1 MHVSGLLDSGA
12 QSTVAGKGFDKI
24 IGSLNLIVNP
34 VFSRIKTASGENVV
48 VSGSIDL
55 PIMFNGER
63 KIIKTLYVP
72 EVDKRLVLGYDFWE
86 AFHIRPVICGSIE
99 VKKSVAL
106 LEHHEMS
113 AAEAL
118 ELRGILNSFPF
129 SKEGKLSKTHLIQ
142 HFIDTQNAQAIK
154 QRNYIISPY
163 MQTEVNK
170 EIDRLLQLDVIEAC
184 DPCAW
189 SNPIVAVKKSSGK
202 IRICLDARKLNNV
215 TVKDAYPQPQINRIL
230 GRLTGTV
237 VLSSIDFSDA
247 FLQVE
252 LEADSRP
259 KTAFAVSGRGFF
271 RYKRM
276 PFGLCNSA
284 ATLCRLVEQVI
295 GCDLEPSVFVYLDDV
310 IIATETM
317 EKHFEILKILAERL
331 NRSGLTISVEKS
343 RFCMKRIKFLGYI
356 VGSGGIEPDPEKV
369 SAITNYPTPKNV
381 RDIRRLLGMAGW
393 YHRFIPKFS
402 TIASPLSDMLKKSKS
417 KFVWSENA
425 EKAFQDLKNILVSQ
439 PVLANP
445 DYSKRF
451 IIQSDASDTGVGAV
465 LVQGEGEDE
474 CVIAYM
480 SQKLSS
486 AQQKYPTTERECLAV
501 ITAIEKFRPYIE
513 GVPFTVITDHASLMW
528 LQNLR
533 DPAGRLGR
541 WALRLQAYDFAL
553 KHRKGKLMV
562 VADALSRSVDVVDV
576 AAGKDV
582 KDKWYMG
589 LRDKIL
595 AHPQNYSQ
603 FQVRD
608 EVVYKFCPLGR
619 NFGYRNV
626 WRIVVPKES
635 RKEILQ
641 QCHDAPCSAHG
652 GFYKT
657 CDRVKRRYYWP
668 KMDEEIMKYVSSC
681 EVCQAIKPTN
691 KIQKAPMGNYR
702 EAKRPWQI
710 LYMDFIGPFT
720 KSKSGFSYVLVVVDA
735 FSKFVHIHPLRTATS
750 KTVIKFLES
759 RIFLTFSVPEFI
771 VSDNGRQFT
780 SNEFKQFLTK
790 YQVTPWLTA
799 CYHPQANA
807 AEAANKTV
815 ETSIRAYI
823 KDDKDH
829 RSWDVYLFEIAS
841 AMNSSVHNSTGF
853 SPHFVVFG
861 QPMILS
867 GGTYQANIGEDT
879 VTDPE
884 NFVKI
889 RKVVADN
896 LRKSYERGKKRYN
909 LRCRPIQYKPG
920 EFVMRKTFKLSDA
933 VKGISAKLCPKY
945 IKCRIIRKV
954 GTSSYELSDLNGKR
968 LGIFSSGV
976 LKKFNG
982 EDDDVPDPP

>member
-1 MHVSGLLDSGA
+1 MEVHP
-12 QSTVAGKGFDKI
+12 
-24 IGSLNLIVNP
+24 IV
-34 VFSRIKTASGENVV
+34 SRIKTASGENVI

-55 PIMFNGER
+55 PIIFNDEC
-63 KIIKTLYVP
+63 KVIKALYVP
-72 EVDKRLVLGYDFWE
+72 EVEKHLVLGCDFWK

-99 VKKSVAL
+99 VQKGTAL
-106 LEHHEMS
+106 LEHHDMS
-113 AAEAL
+113 AEEAL
-118 ELRGILNSFPF
+118 ELKKVLNIFPF
-129 SKEGKLSKTHLIQ
+129 SREGKLSKTHLIT
-142 HFIDTQNAQAIK
+142 HTIDTQNAQPIK

-170 EIDRLLQLDVIEAC
+170 EVDRLLQLDVIEPC

-202 IRICLDARKLNNV
+202 IRICLDARKLNNI
-215 TVKDAYPQPQINRIL
+215 TLKDAYPQPQINRIL

-252 LEADSRP
+252 LNVDSRP

-317 EKHFEILKILAERL
+317 EKHFEVLKVLAERL
-331 NRSGLTISVEKS
+331 SRSGLTISVEKS

-369 SAITNYPTPKNV
+369 SAITTYPTPKNV

-402 TIASPLSDMLKKSKS
+402 TIASPLTDMLKKSKS
-417 KFVWSENA
+417 KFVWSDQA
-425 EKAFQDLKNILVSQ
+425 EEAFQSLKKILVSQ

-445 DYSKRF
+445 DYAKRF
-451 IIQSDASDTGVGAV
+451 FIQSDASDTGVGAV
-465 LVQGEGEDE
+465 LVQGEMEE
-474 CVIAYM
+474 ERVIAYM

-486 AQQKYPTTERECLAV
+486 AQQKYSTTERECLAV

-513 GVPFTVITDHASLMW
+513 GVSFTVITDHASLTW

-541 WALRLQAYDFAL
+541 WALRLQAYDFEL
-553 KHRKGKLMV
+553 KHRKGRMLV
-562 VADALSRSVDVVDV
+562 VADALSRSVDLVDV
-576 AAGKDV
+576 EPFTNV
-582 KDKWYMG
+582 EDKWYVN
-589 LRDKIL
+589 LRKRIL
-595 AHPQNYSQ
+595 DNPQDYSQ
-603 FQVRD
+603 FQVRN
-608 EVVYKFCPLGR
+608 EVVYKFCPAGR

-626 WRIVVPKES
+626 WRMVVPKES
-635 RKEILQ
+635 RKVVLQ
-641 QCHDAPCSAHG
+641 QCHDDPCSAHG

-668 KMDEEIMKYVSSC
+668 KMDEEIRKYVSSC
-681 EVCQAIKPTN
+681 EVCLAIKPTN
-691 KIQKAPMGNYR
+691 QIQRAPMGNYR

-710 LYMDFIGPFT
+710 LYIDFVGPFT
-720 KSKSGFSYVLVVVDA
+720 RSKSGFSYLFVVVDA

-750 KTVIKFLES
+750 KAVIKFLES
-759 RIFLTFSVPEFI
+759 RIFLTFSVPEYI

-780 SNEFKQFLTK
+780 SNEFKLFLSK
-790 YQVTPWLTA
+790 YHVTPWLTS

-823 KDDKDH
+823 KGEKDH
-829 RSWDVYLFEIAS
+829 RSWDVNLSEIAS
-841 AMNSSVHNSTGF
+841 AMNSAIHNSTGF
-853 SPHFVVFG
+853 SPYFVVFG

-867 GGTYQANIGEDT
+867 GETYDSNIKDDT
-879 VTDPE
+879 VVDPKH
-884 NFVKI
+884 FAKVRKI
-889 RKVVADN
+889 VAGN
-896 LRKSYERGKKRYN
+896 LKKSYERGRNRYN
-909 LRCRPIQYKPG
+909 LRCRPIEYKSG
-920 EFVMRKTFKLSDA
+920 DFVMRKTFRLSDA
-933 VKGISAKLCPKY
+933 AKNVSAKLCPKY
-945 IKCRIIRKV
+945 VKCIVKRKV
-954 GTSSYELSDLNGKR
+954 GTNSYELSDLEGKR
-968 LGIFSSGV
+968 LGVFSTAV
-976 LKKFNG
+976 LKEYTGNN
-982 EDDDVPDPP
+982 EEILEPP